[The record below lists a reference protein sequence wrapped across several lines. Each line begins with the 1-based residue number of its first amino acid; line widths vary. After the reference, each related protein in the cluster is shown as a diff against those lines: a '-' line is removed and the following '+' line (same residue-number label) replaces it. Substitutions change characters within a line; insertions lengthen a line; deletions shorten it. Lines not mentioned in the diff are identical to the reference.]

1 MQLSE
6 GMVDDRQPGGSSGSD
21 ERIGCRKRQGRT
33 REGAALLAGAAAH
46 AAAPGAVRTVR
57 TAALLEVVA
66 GRGIDGNVVCVLGA
80 LVTYADLS

>member
-1 MQLSE
+1 MT
-6 GMVDDRQPGGSSGSD
+6 GQPGGSSGSD

-33 REGAALLAGAAAH
+33 REGAALLDGAAAH
-46 AAAPGAVRTVR
+46 AAAPGAVRTGR

-80 LVTYADLS
+80 LVTYADFS

>member
-80 LVTYADLS
+80 LVTYADFS

>member
-1 MQLSE
+1 MT
-6 GMVDDRQPGGSSGSD
+6 GHPGGSSGSD
-21 ERIGCRKRQGRT
+21 ERMGCRIRQGRT

-46 AAAPGAVRTVR
+46 AAAPGAVRTGR

-80 LVTYADLS
+80 LVTYADFS